1 MEAGHVALLR
11 RNLPFLEQNLQA
23 DDVLE
28 GLYEQGVFTSS
39 DREKCLAAKTRQTKS
54 RALMELVMNKGE
66 DGYKSFCVLL
76 HRLQPDLKDVL
87 DRSASGEGR
96 STLVTVVCGERERVM
111 GYGLWAI

>member
-39 DREKCLAAKTRQTKS
+39 DREKCLATKTRQMKS
-54 RALMELVMNKGE
+54 RTLIELVMNKGE